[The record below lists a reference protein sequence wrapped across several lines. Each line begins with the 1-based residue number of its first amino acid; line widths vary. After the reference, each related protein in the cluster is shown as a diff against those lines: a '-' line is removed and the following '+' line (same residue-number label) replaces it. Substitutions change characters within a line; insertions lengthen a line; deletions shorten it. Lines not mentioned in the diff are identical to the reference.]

1 MGVLE
6 GIALLVFAC
15 AAGGVCLVFLLYPL
29 GVALASR
36 LRRRE
41 PAGTVPAG
49 QTRASLLVAVR
60 NAEGLIVDKVRNS
73 LALDHPGLELVFV
86 SDGSSD
92 RTAELIRQHS
102 GGRIRLLEF
111 EQHLGKAQA
120 LNRGAELCSGE
131 VLVFSDADALL
142 ARDALQVLLRHYADP
157 LVGGVCGQRVIGEDP
172 GELDHAQG
180 RYIAL
185 DSALKLAESRVGSIT
200 SNDGKLYSIRR
211 SLFRPIAG
219 GATDD
224 LYSCLN
230 VVEQGRRFVFEPRAL
245 AFIKK
250 PARSPAHELARRRRI
265 VSRSLT
271 GILLMRRLLNPLRYG
286 AFSIGL
292 LVNKVFRR
300 LLPVF
305 LMLLLVSTAALAWE
319 RLWARVVLAAQ
330 LLFYGLALFHPL
342 LRRASGLR
350 VLARAGGLAFYFC
363 LGNLGTLL
371 GLGDFLRRRETIKWD
386 PLKAD

>member
-1 MGVLE
+1 
-6 GIALLVFAC
+6 
-15 AAGGVCLVFLLYPL
+15 
-29 GVALASR
+29 
-36 LRRRE
+36 
-41 PAGTVPAG
+41 
-49 QTRASLLVAVR
+49 VAVR

-102 GGRIRLLEF
+102 GGRIRLLEL

-142 ARDALQVLLRHYADP
+142 ARDALRALLRHYADP
-157 LVGGVCGQRVIGEDP
+157 RVGGVCGQRVIGEDP
-172 GELDHAQG
+172 GELDHAQD

-245 AFIKK
+245 AFIRK
-250 PARSPAHELARRRRI
+250 PSRSPAHELARRRRI
-265 VSRSLT
+265 VARSLN
-271 GILLMRRLLNPLRYG
+271 GILLMRGLLNPLHYG

-305 LMLLLVSTAALAWE
+305 LALLLVSSAALAWE
-319 RLWARVVLAAQ
+319 RPWARVVLAAQ

-350 VLARAGGLAFYFC
+350 VLAPAGGLAFYFC